1 MKGALRA
8 VEIRK
13 DKSFELSENMIPVR
27 LEPVIDYMGKTVP
40 EPSSE
45 KFILYYIEKKT

>member
-1 MKGALRA
+1 M
-8 VEIRK
+8 EIRK